1 VTRGLTDSHLETGA
15 LFNMLVRLMGAKSHS
30 PSILDLSRLMTLL
43 GRYFQIR
50 DDYMNLTSLEV
61 CVQLNLVMI
70 DSKKT
75 LV

>member
-1 VTRGLTDSHLETGA
+1 
-15 LFNMLVRLMGAKSHS
+15 MLVRLMGVKSHS
-30 PSILDLSRLMTLL
+30 PSTLDLSRLMTLL

-61 CVQLNLVMI
+61 CVQLKLFM
-70 DSKKT
+70 KKT

>member
-1 VTRGLTDSHLETGA
+1 MTWGFTDSHLETGA

-30 PSILDLSRLMTLL
+30 PSTLDLSRLMTLL

-61 CVQLNLVMI
+61 CVQLKLVMI